1 MNSISKYL
9 DEFLERIYCSK
20 PIRDRPLAGYPHY
33 SGKSA
38 FLFA

>member
-9 DEFLERIYCSK
+9 DEFLECTCCSN
-20 PIRDRPLAGYPHY
+20 PIRDRPLALHPQY

-38 FLFA
+38 FWFV